1 MPQIAQ
7 APPASVIPPR
17 ARLPL
22 GLDRFTLG
30 IALAVALLV
39 PLLFIFVL
47 TQPKEAP
54 VDESTPGGVVHNYY
68 LAVQQDDLQRA
79 YAYLSADTRGW
90 LTYEQF
96 SAQVSARPQTRAVR
110 IVNERLEDGT
120 ARVAVTV
127 TTYRPTGPFSSGEY
141 SAERTIVLRRESDS
155 WRIALA
161 QPPATPYGPYA
172 PDVL

>member
-7 APPASVIPPR
+7 VPPASVVQPR
-17 ARLPL
+17 VRPVF

-47 TQPKEAP
+47 TQPKAAP
-54 VDESTPGGVVHNYY
+54 VDESTPGGVIHNYY
-68 LAVQQDDLQRA
+68 LALQQDDLPRA

-96 SAQVSARPQTRAVR
+96 SGQVSARPQTRAVR
-110 IVNERLEDGT
+110 ITNERVEDGT

-127 TTYRPTGPFSSGEY
+127 TTYLPTGPFY
-141 SAERTIVLRRESDS
+141 LR
-155 WRIALA
+155 
-161 QPPATPYGPYA
+161 
-172 PDVL
+172 